1 MSTNPHIETA
11 RRKINLI
18 ADKYTDA
25 VDRLLKLQI
34 ARTREYTKAA
44 KFAKFAIFAAA
55 AASDPECNLLTDYAA
70 GALADAA
77 ASDPECKRL
86 TAYAE
91 GALAEAAETD
101 AEIATAALELIA
113 IAGTLEAY
121 GLPADPEILRMAH
134 AAADNH

>member
-1 MSTNPHIETA
+1 MSTNTITEIA

-18 ADKYTDA
+18 ADKYADA

-44 KFAKFAIFAAA
+44 KFAMFAAA
-55 AASDPECNLLTDYAA
+55 AESDAER
-70 GALADAA
+70 
-77 ASDPECKRL
+77 KRL

-91 GALAEAAETD
+91 GALAEASE
-101 AEIATAALELIA
+101 TAAELGTAARVLIA

-134 AAADNH
+134 TAAANH